1 MDCLNILRVVV
12 PPCPAHAAG
21 MDMVG
26 YDVAIIS
33 EHFVTEGAL
42 ATLGGNLPVE
52 EFPHFSVSSG
62 VPGIPWGDE
71 GLRCAERPS
80 GADAFLLVL
89 TLSHSRNGS
98 GGSGRVDSG
107 EVSWCSLD
115 WLECN
120 GAIVRPA
127 GRR

>member
-52 EFPHFSVSSG
+52 EFPHFPVGAEFPVSPG
-62 VPGIPWGDE
+62 VMRVFDAPNAHPTLALFFWDCLSAAAGERAVQW
-71 GLRCAERPS
+71 AELIAAES
-80 GADAFLLVL
+80 HGFLLEY
-89 TLSHSRNGS
+89 
-98 GGSGRVDSG
+98 GG
-107 EVSWCSLD
+107 
-115 WLECN
+115 
-120 GAIVRPA
+120 I
-127 GRR
+127 